1 MSFSLTSA
9 GSPAVPRLAEGWVR
23 GTALPALEACQ
34 EGVLDARD
42 RALHQFVGSSG
53 LAYSLHVGQMLH
65 HLDALRAHL
74 VRAADLFGSYADR
87 LVAHEVLLAGVRSR
101 ALAAG
106 LEVVGDRVLPPA
118 DATDLATGRAWS
130 RLAEEVLEE
139 QRDLAA
145 WVASHLEG
153 AVESFTD
160 EPLVRWVRG
169 FVEAYRSTLLSSAAE
184 SVLTK
189 AGQLSTRVA
198 EDLTRLGRVPGP
210 VGLAYDAVTALQ
222 GETPAEGLFT
232 AGVGFTTAT
241 VAVATLPVSA
251 PAAAVVGTSVL
262 ATVGGVLVAEKA
274 WDRLPDEATEILDE
288 AAEDAWD
295 ATQDWAEDRWKEVEG
310 WLPG

>member
-9 GSPAVPRLAEGWVR
+9 GSPDVPRLAEAWVR
-23 GTALPALEACQ
+23 STALGA
-34 EGVLDARD
+34 LDACVDEVVGARGHAAD
-42 RALHQFVGSSG
+42 QFSGASG
-53 LAYSLHVGQMLH
+53 LAYSAHTGQMLL
-65 HLDALRAHL
+65 HLQTLRARF

-87 LVAHEVLLAGVRSR
+87 LLAHETLLAGVRSR

-106 LEVVGDRVLPPA
+106 LEVVGDRVLPPV
-118 DATDLATGRAWS
+118 DATDLATGGAWS

-184 SVLTK
+184 SVLTRT
-189 AGQLSTRVA
+189 GQLATRFA

-210 VGLAYDAVTALQ
+210 VGLAYDAVAALQ

-274 WDRLPDEATEILDE
+274 WDRLPGEATEILDE

>member
-1 MSFSLTSA
+1 MSLSLASA
-9 GSPAVPRLAEGWVR
+9 GSPDVPGLAATWIRSTAR
-23 GTALPALEACQ
+23 GA
-34 EGVLDARD
+34 LDACMDQVVDARGC
-42 RALHQFVGSSG
+42 AAGQFAGASG
-53 LAYSLHVGQMLH
+53 LAYAAHTAQMLQ
-65 HLDALRAHL
+65 HLEGLQARL
-74 VRAADLFGSYADR
+74 VHAADLFESYADR
-87 LVAHEVLLAGVRSR
+87 LAAHEAMLAGVRSR

-106 LEVVGDRVLPPA
+106 LVVLGDLVLPPV
-118 DATDLATGRAWS
+118 DATDLATGGAWS

-169 FVEAYRSTLLSSAAE
+169 FAEAYRSTLLSSAAE
-184 SVLTK
+184 GVLTR
-189 AGQLSTRVA
+189 AGQLATRFA

-210 VGLAYDAVTALQ
+210 AGLAYDAVAALQ

-288 AAEDAWD
+288 AAEDARD
-295 ATQDWAEDRWKEVEG
+295 ATQDWAGDRWNQVEG